1 MGVAY
6 PCAVVGMG
14 HADVMPETGMHW
26 PVAPVAMFDIT
37 NNERTATVA
46 MIIFIIDLPLSE
58 LDNYVVNVLRLPVHI
73 QHPLP

>member
-1 MGVAY
+1 
-6 PCAVVGMG
+6 
-14 HADVMPETGMHW
+14 MHW